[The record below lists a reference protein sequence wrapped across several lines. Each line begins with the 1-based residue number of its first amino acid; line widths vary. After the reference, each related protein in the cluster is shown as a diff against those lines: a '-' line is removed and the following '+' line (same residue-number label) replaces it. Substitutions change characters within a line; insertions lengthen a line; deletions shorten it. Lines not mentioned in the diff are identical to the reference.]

1 MHTTLCCASVVAL
14 IASRFGLLSCFA
26 LPQANAE
33 FFLNAQGVAPGVHVR
48 TVALLVFASALLT
61 GLVAWHGGGVLAR
74 AAGGG
79 ARSADPGPLLGLVQS
94 RWVARGVQ
102 GLASGLTPRGAGAAA
117 LLLRQSAGQR
127 RPDATGSLGS
137 GDALTAL
144 GAEPTAEY
152 TSLRLDLGRGADA
165 QSGAVRS
172 AGKAATAVNDTAQAR
187 GASGARAASGSGV
200 SRAAHAA
207 EHPAGE
213 RPGALALSGA
223 RGEGGGQQEQRA
235 AGRLVGAAHGRP
247 DGLLLSG
254 AREGA
259 AVVQQASAGHVRVTA
274 QDGLGALA
282 LTGARQ
288 EASGQQQ
295 PAAGHSQGAGAAS
308 GDAAS
313 AGAGQGSS
321 AGSGERGGV
330 GSYEGKNPGAGA
342 ALPAAWPARWALP
355 QDPGVCTSLESNAS
369 APLGPPD
376 PEHNPLCGPL
386 ARPGVRR
393 VAVVG
398 NGPLDEAAR
407 AGVAAADLV
416 VRFNLMNNWRRFE
429 EAADVWVIRFSAE
442 ASLRYWGITNLRGED
457 AVRVVA
463 GTQVPHLRV

>member
-1 MHTTLCCASVVAL
+1 M
-14 IASRFGLLSCFA
+14 
-26 LPQANAE
+26 
-33 FFLNAQGVAPGVHVR
+33 HVR

-61 GLVAWHGGGVLAR
+61 GLVAWHGGGVLPR

-79 ARSADPGPLLGLVQS
+79 ARSADSGPLLGLVQR

-102 GLASGLTPRGAGAAA
+102 GLTSGPATLLAAGLTPRGAGASA

-127 RPDATGSLGS
+127 RADAAGSLGS

-152 TSLRLDLGRGADA
+152 TSLRLDPGRAADA
-165 QSGAVRS
+165 QGGALRA
-172 AGKAATAVNDTAQAR
+172 AGQAATAVSDTAQAR
-187 GASGARAASGSGV
+187 GASDASRAAAGSGV
-200 SRAAHAA
+200 SGAAAGAARAAGNPA
-207 EHPAGE
+207 EE
-213 RPGALALSGA
+213 RPDALALSSA
-223 RGEGGGQQEQRA
+223 RGEGSGQQEQRA
-235 AGRLVGAAHGRP
+235 AGLSGAAHGRP

-254 AREGA
+254 ARQGTNEGTN
-259 AVVQQASAGHVRVTA
+259 VKQQASAGQLQASA
-274 QDGLGALA
+274 QGRPDSLA

-295 PAAGHSQGAGAAS
+295 PAAGHLQGAGAARGAS
-308 GDAAS
+308 AAAGAGEGSS
-313 AGAGQGSS
+313 AGAGERGNV
-321 AGSGERGGV
+321 GSGEGR
-330 GSYEGKNPGAGA
+330 NPGGHA

-355 QDPGVCTSLESNAS
+355 QDPSVCISLESNAS
-369 APLGPPD
+369 APLGPA
-376 PEHNPLCGPL
+376 ERELNPLCGPL

-393 VAVVG
+393 VAIVG
-398 NGPLDEAAR
+398 NGPLNETAR

-463 GTQVPHLRV
+463 GTQVPPHSEEIQIIDRRNSNNR

>member
-1 MHTTLCCASVVAL
+1 M
-14 IASRFGLLSCFA
+14 
-26 LPQANAE
+26 
-33 FFLNAQGVAPGVHVR
+33 HVR

-61 GLVAWHGGGVLAR
+61 GLVAWHGGGVLPH

-102 GLASGLTPRGAGAAA
+102 GLTSGPATLLAAGLTPRGAGAAA

-127 RPDATGSLGS
+127 RADAAGSLGS

-152 TSLRLDLGRGADA
+152 TSLRLDPGRAADA
-165 QSGAVRS
+165 QGGALRA
-172 AGKAATAVNDTAQAR
+172 AGQVATAVSGTAQAR
-187 GASGARAASGSGV
+187 GASDASRAAAGSGV
-200 SRAAHAA
+200 SGAAAGAARAAGNPA
-207 EHPAGE
+207 EE
-213 RPGALALSGA
+213 RPDALASSSA
-223 RGEGGGQQEQRA
+223 HGEGSGQQEQRA
-235 AGRLVGAAHGRP
+235 AWQSEGAAHGRP

-254 AREGA
+254 ARQGTSEGTN
-259 AVVQQASAGHVRVTA
+259 VKQQASAGQLQASA
-274 QDGLGALA
+274 QGMPDSLA

-288 EASGQQQ
+288 EATGQQQ
-295 PAAGHSQGAGAAS
+295 PAAGHLQGAGAARGAS
-308 GDAAS
+308 AAAGAGEVSS
-313 AGAGQGSS
+313 AGAGERGSV
-321 AGSGERGGV
+321 GSGEGR
-330 GSYEGKNPGAGA
+330 NPGGHA

-355 QDPGVCTSLESNAS
+355 QDPSVCTSLESNAS
-369 APLGPPD
+369 APLGSPD
-376 PEHNPLCGPL
+376 PKHNPLCGPL

-393 VAVVG
+393 VAIVG

-407 AGVAAADLV
+407 AGVEAADLV

-457 AVRVVA
+457 AARVVA
-463 GTQVPHLRV
+463 GTQVPPPQKKFK